1 MANRPA
7 KPTRVVSRASLREAK
22 LQATIHERPTE
33 ATNIC
38 TSEHDATSRSD
49 KEHNT
54 TANLAEIAHDEEEYV
69 IDLSAWRVTLLVYSL
84 LTGLFLSIMD
94 TSIVSTATYAIA
106 EDINGGIGETTWVL
120 LAYTLTYLGFS
131 VIIARFS
138 DVLGRKYTVLACFA
152 IFISMS
158 IGCGC
163 AQSLHQLILFR
174 ALQGVGGAG
183 LYALSMVVLPEI
195 TPLKLL
201 PVISTSIGM
210 TVAISG
216 VLGPILGGVIAQN
229 TTWRWFVCLQWT
241 ASRHALILT
250 IAGSFG

>member
-1 MANRPA
+1 MI
-7 KPTRVVSRASLREAK
+7 SRATLREGRSYTGSET
-22 LQATIHERPTE
+22 ATPDLTRSSS
-33 ATNIC
+33 
-38 TSEHDATSRSD
+38 SEHELPNRLEKDQEIST
-49 KEHNT
+49 KVIET
-54 TANLAEIAHDEEEYV
+54 TDDEENYV

-94 TSIVSTATYAIA
+94 TSIVSTVTYAIA
-106 EDINGGIGETTWVL
+106 QDINGGIGETTWIL

-131 VIIARFS
+131 VIIARLS

-163 AQSLHQLILFR
+163 SQSLHQLILFR

-201 PVISTSIGM
+201 PLISTFIGM

-216 VLGPILGGVIAQN
+216 VLGPILGGVIADN
-229 TTWRWFVCLQWT
+229 SSWRWY
-241 ASRHALILT
+241 AALRVP
-250 IAGSFG
+250 S